1 MTTKK
6 NLVKTMFMNLQTDI
20 YVNNDINPLTRAA
33 GSDIP
38 AYAAKYVD
46 ENNVIHPAVIHL
58 TDPYGYDND
67 VHYPGDE
74 PSANQTRAAQSGEYQ
89 YITADE
95 LAASNTRWGIRKRL
109 LAYDKTIGNKLKHA
123 AKGSSD
129 SIYVEYEIKTDFE
142 LNYFLTL
149 EGGMKW
155 SGILPEPY
163 VKKFETGVDG
173 HFDFGAK
180 IEFGVERE
188 WKLKEKD
195 GKIPLAKFPG
205 YTFTTITRIVISNT
219 NKNTT
224 SSTMPVTSSLNMLLR
239 VSISSGAKPLSRQ
252 SLSIAWPQDGT
263 LISFG
268 GSCIPISQ

>member
-180 IEFGVERE
+180 IDSVLRE
-188 WKLKEKD
+188 NGSSKKKMVRSPSPSSQVTPTSTATSSWAVVDTPKARD
-195 GKIPLAKFPG
+195 GKASATSK
-205 YTFTTITRIVISNT
+205 R
-219 NKNTT
+219 KRT
-224 SSTMPVTSSLNMLLR
+224 SSKCSPRRSISTWNVALESSWELTSSSTSAL
-239 VSISSGAKPLSRQ
+239 VQ
-252 SLSIAWPQDGT
+252 TSL
-263 LISFG
+263 
-268 GSCIPISQ
+268 